1 MRTLVRKLPAL
12 LGTLLA
18 VSFLTFLLTS
28 LLPGDPVVQI
38 VGPEAADNPRVRS
51 AVEADLRL
59 DESLP
64 VRYAYWLGDAVTGDF
79 GRSYRTNQPVSE
91 AITERFPVTA
101 QIGGM
106 AMLIALAGAIPLGML
121 SAYRSGG
128 FMDRAITSTSFG
140 LLAVPSFM
148 MAIALIYTF
157 AVTLNWLPATGW
169 TRFSDNPADNLR
181 AAVLPALALGV
192 SELAVYT
199 RLLRSD
205 MIATLQEDF
214 VTMARSKGASVP
226 RILLRH
232 ALRPSSFS
240 LLTVVGVQVG
250 AIIGGS
256 VVIETLFALPGI
268 GRLLFDS
275 VVQRDLI
282 MVQGVA
288 LVIAV
293 SYVLVNFLV
302 DLLYSLLDP
311 RIHHG
316 RSSARA

>member
-1 MRTLVRKLPAL
+1 VRILARKAPAL
-12 LGTLLA
+12 LATLLA

-38 VGPEAADNPRVRS
+38 VGPEAAALPDVRA
-51 AVEADLRL
+51 AVEKDLRL
-59 DESLP
+59 DEPLP
-64 VRYAYWLGDAVTGDF
+64 VRYAYWLGDAVTGDL
-79 GRSYRTNQPVSE
+79 GRSYRTNQPVRE
-91 AITERFPVTA
+91 AIVERFPVTA
-101 QIGGM
+101 QVGGM
-106 AMLIALAGAIPLGML
+106 AILIALAVAIPLGMV
-121 SAYRSGG
+121 SAHRAGG
-128 FMDRAITSTSFG
+128 AADRAITSASFG

-148 MAIALIYTF
+148 MAILLIYLF
-157 AVTLNWLPATGW
+157 AVTLGWLPATGW
-169 TRFSDNPADNLR
+169 TRFTDDPVGNLEG
-181 AAVLPALALGV
+181 ALLPALSLGV
-192 SELAVYT
+192 AELAVYT
-199 RLLRSD
+199 RLLRTD
-205 MIATLQEDF
+205 LIATLQEDY
-214 VTMARSKGASVP
+214 VTMARAKGASVP
-226 RILLRH
+226 RVLLRH

-256 VVIETLFALPGI
+256 VVIETLYALPGV

-293 SYVLVNFLV
+293 SYVLLNFVV
-302 DLLYSLLDP
+302 DLLYSFLDP

-316 RSSARA
+316 RSAART